1 MARLLQGAG
10 LIHRTTR
17 RGDRREYFSVPPGA
31 IIAVLNS
38 RMPVTVAWRQV
49 ADEGIELLRDR
60 PPESRQRI
68 QEVRDV
74 YAFMERELPA
84 MLERFMAEGR
94 ERSA

>member
-1 MARLLQGAG
+1 L
-10 LIHRTTR
+10 
-17 RGDRREYFSVPPGA
+17 
-31 IIAVLNS
+31 
-38 RMPVTVAWRQV
+38 PVTVAWRQV